1 MAQCADL
8 AIEATRLD
16 RFDLTTDMLS
26 FISGKLFGKTKSE
39 FSEKDVSARFA
50 AEHDEYRRLHAE
62 GPG

>member
-1 MAQCADL
+1 M
-8 AIEATRLD
+8 D